1 MSFAGSAKAALCGEV
16 QYKPPM
22 TIPDGGRP
30 EDRARANIDRLL
42 TAAGWL
48 IQDRDSINIEA
59 GRGIAIREFPL
70 APGHGFADYLLYIDG
85 YAAGVIEAKKAGVPL
100 IGVEIQTARYS
111 QGLPKNLPAPR
122 RPLPF
127 CYQSTGVETRF
138 TNFLEPE
145 ARSRPVFGFHRPE
158 TLAGWLEADLKSPGS
173 TLRGRL
179 RIMPFLPREGLWDH
193 QYRVI
198 ANLEQSLARNDPR
211 ALIHMTMGSGKTF
224 TACNFIYRLIA
235 HAGARRILFLVDR
248 RTLGRQALNEFQQF
262 SIPGD
267 GRKFTEIYNVQLL
280 SANTIDPVCRVAITT
295 IQRLYSIL
303 KGEPDYDSG
312 NEETSAASLAQ
323 LRKTPDPIEY
333 NSAVPIE
340 TFDFIVT
347 DECHRSIYNLWRQ
360 VLEYFDSFL
369 IGLTATPSKNTLGF
383 FNQNVMPPYTYAD
396 AVADGVNV
404 DFDVYRIGTRIT
416 SSGSRVES
424 GYWIDKRDRLTRA
437 RRAELLDADFSY
449 TSDDLNRDVVAPDQ
463 IRTVVREFRDKLFT
477 DIFPGRTEVPKTL
490 VFARDDSH
498 ADDIVQIIREEFG
511 KGNDFCQKI
520 TYRTGKV
527 RVSRQVKRED
537 GTEETV
543 TDWVDAGDK
552 ADGILNFF
560 RTTYNPRI
568 VVTVDMIATGTDVRP
583 LEILFFLR
591 DVRSLNYFEQMKGRG
606 VRILSSDELRGVTPD
621 AETKDRFVIVDA
633 VGVTDHPQI
642 ESGPL
647 DRQPHV
653 PLGKLLEAVAL
664 GSTDKDLVSS
674 LASRLARLD
683 RRMSKAESE
692 AVRDAAHGVEL
703 TAIVHGLVDALDPD
717 RHAESARQE
726 TGLAEP
732 TPEDIE
738 SAARRAIADALQPVR
753 TNPALRQT
761 IAAIHQSHEQ
771 VIDIVSKDEV
781 TSSGFSQDAKDKAAA
796 LTKEFERY
804 LVEHKDE
811 IEALQILYNR
821 PYRSRLT
828 YKRVRELADA
838 IRKPHPA
845 WTTEALWRAYET
857 LDRSRVRASNE
868 RVFTNIVSL
877 VKFAISKEGQLEPFP
892 ESVRQ
897 RFENWIAEQQA
908 NGSNFTDEQIQ
919 WLTAIAEHVGTSIE
933 ITPDDLES
941 LPFSQKGGL
950 GRAYQLFGDR
960 LQPLLDELNEVL
972 VQ

>member
-1 MSFAGSAKAALCGEV
+1 
-16 QYKPPM
+16 
-22 TIPDGGRP
+22 
-30 EDRARANIDRLL
+30 
-42 TAAGWL
+42 
-48 IQDRDSINIEA
+48 
-59 GRGIAIREFPL
+59 
-70 APGHGFADYLLYIDG
+70 
-85 YAAGVIEAKKAGVPL
+85 
-100 IGVEIQTARYS
+100 
-111 QGLPKNLPAPR
+111 
-122 RPLPF
+122 
-127 CYQSTGVETRF
+127 
-138 TNFLEPE
+138 
-145 ARSRPVFGFHRPE
+145 
-158 TLAGWLEADLKSPGS
+158 
-173 TLRGRL
+173 
-179 RIMPFLPREGLWDH
+179 
-193 QYRVI
+193 
-198 ANLEQSLARNDPR
+198 
-211 ALIHMTMGSGKTF
+211 MTMGSGKTF

-235 HAGARRILFLVDR
+235 HAGARRVLFLVDR

-280 SANTIDPVCRVAITT
+280 SSNAIDPVCRVAITT

-303 KGEPDYDSG
+303 KAEPDYDPG

-323 LRKTPDPIEY
+323 LRNAPDPIEY
-333 NSAVPIE
+333 HNAVPVE

-404 DFDVYRIGTRIT
+404 DFDVYKIGTRIT
-416 SSGSRVES
+416 SAGSRVES

-437 RRAELLDADFSY
+437 RRAELLDTDFTY
-449 TSDDLNRDVVAPDQ
+449 TAEDLNRDVVAPDQ

-490 VFARDDSH
+490 IFARDDSH
-498 ADDIVQIIREEFG
+498 ADDVVKIVREEFG

-537 GTEETV
+537 GTEVTV
-543 TDWVDAGDK
+543 NEWVDTGDK

-606 VRILSSDELRGVTPD
+606 VRVLSSDELRGVTPD
-621 AETKDRFVIVDA
+621 AEAKIRFVIVDA
-633 VGVTDHPQI
+633 VGVSDHPQI
-642 ESGPL
+642 ESRPL
-647 DRQPHV
+647 ERQPHV
-653 PLGKLLEAVAL
+653 PLHKLLEAVAL
-664 GSTDKDLVSS
+664 GSTDVDLISS

-683 RRMSKAESE
+683 RRMSQPESA
-692 AVRDAAHGVEL
+692 AVRDAAHGVAL
-703 TAIVHGLVDALDPD
+703 AAIVHGLVDALDPD
-717 RHAESARQE
+717 RHEEIARQE
-726 TGLAEP
+726 TGLAAP
-732 TPEDIE
+732 PPEAIA
-738 SAARRAIADALQPVR
+738 SAARRAIADAIKPVR

-761 IAAIHQSHEQ
+761 IVAVQKSHEQ
-771 VIDIVSKDEV
+771 VIDTVSRDEV
-781 TSSGFSQDAKDKAAA
+781 TISEFSREAKDKAAA
-796 LTKEFERY
+796 MTREFEQY
-804 LVEHKDE
+804 LSQQKDE

-821 PYRSRLT
+821 PYRFRLS
-828 YKRVRELADA
+828 YKQVRDLAEA

-845 WTTEALWRAYET
+845 WTTETLWRAYET

-897 RFENWIAEQQA
+897 RFANWIAEQQA
-908 NGSNFTDEQIQ
+908 SGSNFSDEQIQ
-919 WLTAIAEHVGTSIE
+919 WLTAIAEHVGTSAE
-933 ITPDDLES
+933 ITLDDLES

-960 LQPLLDELNEVL
+960 LQLLLDELNEVL

>member
-1 MSFAGSAKAALCGEV
+1 
-16 QYKPPM
+16 M
-22 TIPDGGRP
+22 TIPDAGRP
-30 EDRARANIDRLL
+30 EDRARTNIDRLL

-48 IQDRDSINIEA
+48 IQNRDSINIEA
-59 GRGIAIREFPL
+59 GPGIAIREFPL

-85 YAAGVIEAKKAGVPL
+85 YAAGVVEAKKAGVPL

-111 QGLPKNLPAPR
+111 QGLPQNLPAPR

-138 TNFLEPE
+138 TNFLEPD

-224 TACNFIYRLIA
+224 TACNFVYRLIA
-235 HAGARRILFLVDR
+235 HAGARRVLFLVDR

-280 SANTIDPVCRVAITT
+280 SSNAIDPVCRVAITT

-383 FNQNVMPPYTYAD
+383 FNQNVMPAYTYAD

-404 DFDVYRIGTRIT
+404 DFDVYKIGTRIT

-437 RRAELLDADFSY
+437 RRAELLDTDLTY
-449 TSDDLNRDVVAPDQ
+449 TSEDLNRDVVAPDQ
-463 IRTVVREFRDKLFT
+463 IRTLVREFRDKLFT

-498 ADDIVQIIREEFG
+498 ADDIVQIVREEFG

-543 TDWVDAGDK
+543 TEWVDAGDK

-606 VRILSSDELRGVTPD
+606 VRVLTSDELRGVTPD
-621 AETKDRFVIVDA
+621 ATTKDRFVIVDA
-633 VGVTDHPQI
+633 VGVTDHPHI
-642 ESGPL
+642 ESRPLERQPRVPL
-647 DRQPHV
+647 D
-653 PLGKLLEAVAL
+653 KLLEAAAL
-664 GSTDKDLVSS
+664 GATDTDLV
-674 LASRLARLD
+674 
-683 RRMSKAESE
+683 
-692 AVRDAAHGVEL
+692 
-703 TAIVHGLVDALDPD
+703 
-717 RHAESARQE
+717 
-726 TGLAEP
+726 
-732 TPEDIE
+732 
-738 SAARRAIADALQPVR
+738 
-753 TNPALRQT
+753 
-761 IAAIHQSHEQ
+761 
-771 VIDIVSKDEV
+771 
-781 TSSGFSQDAKDKAAA
+781 
-796 LTKEFERY
+796 
-804 LVEHKDE
+804 
-811 IEALQILYNR
+811 
-821 PYRSRLT
+821 
-828 YKRVRELADA
+828 
-838 IRKPHPA
+838 
-845 WTTEALWRAYET
+845 
-857 LDRSRVRASNE
+857 
-868 RVFTNIVSL
+868 
-877 VKFAISKEGQLEPFP
+877 
-892 ESVRQ
+892 
-897 RFENWIAEQQA
+897 
-908 NGSNFTDEQIQ
+908 
-919 WLTAIAEHVGTSIE
+919 
-933 ITPDDLES
+933 
-941 LPFSQKGGL
+941 
-950 GRAYQLFGDR
+950 
-960 LQPLLDELNEVL
+960 
-972 VQ
+972 

>member
-1 MSFAGSAKAALCGEV
+1 
-16 QYKPPM
+16 M
-22 TIPDGGRP
+22 TIPATGKP

-42 TAAGWL
+42 TAAGWV
-48 IQDRDSINIEA
+48 IQNRNSINIEA
-59 GRGIAIREFPL
+59 GRGVAIREFQL
-70 APGHGFADYLLYIDG
+70 APGHGFADYLLYVDG
-85 YAAGVIEAKKAGVPL
+85 YAAGVVEAKKEGVPL
-100 IGVEIQTARYS
+100 IGVEIQTAKYS
-111 QGLPKNLPAPR
+111 EGLPQNLPAPR

-127 CYQSTGVETRF
+127 LYESTGVETRF
-138 TNFLEPE
+138 TNLLEPD

-158 TLAGWLEADLKSPGS
+158 TLAAWLEADLKSPGS
-173 TLRGRL
+173 SLRGRL
-179 RIMPFLPREGLWDH
+179 RIMPSLPREGLWDH

-224 TACNFIYRLIA
+224 TACNFVYRLIA
-235 HAGARRILFLVDR
+235 HAGARRVVFLVDR

-280 SANTIDPVCRVAITT
+280 SSNAIDPVCRVAITT

-303 KGEPDYDSG
+303 KGEPDYDPG

-323 LRKTPDPIEY
+323 LRKAPDPIEY
-333 NSAVPIE
+333 NRAVPIE

-360 VLEYFDSFL
+360 VLEYFDSFI

-383 FNQNVMPPYTYAD
+383 FNQNVMPPYTYSD
-396 AVADGVNV
+396 AVAEGVNV
-404 DFDVYRIGTRIT
+404 GYDVYKIDTRI
-416 SSGSRVES
+416 SSAGSRVES
-424 GYWIDKRDRLTRA
+424 GYWVDKRDRLTRA
-437 RRAELLDADFSY
+437 RRAELLDTDFSY

-463 IRTVVREFRDKLFT
+463 IRTVIREFRDKLFS

-490 VFARDDSH
+490 IFARDDSH
-498 ADDIVQIIREEFG
+498 ADDIVQIVREEFG

-527 RVSRQVKRED
+527 RVSKQVKRED
-537 GTEETV
+537 GTEEKV
-543 TDWVDAGDK
+543 VEWVDAGEK
-552 ADGILNFF
+552 ADGVLSFF

-583 LEILFFLR
+583 LEILFFMR

-606 VRILSSDELRGVTPD
+606 VRVLNSDELRSVTPD
-621 AETKDRFVIVDA
+621 ATTKDRFVIVDA

-642 ESGPL
+642 ESRPL
-647 DRQPHV
+647 ERQPHV
-653 PLGKLLEAVAL
+653 PLHKLLEAVAL
-664 GSTDKDLVSS
+664 GSTDKDVVSS

-683 RRMSKAESE
+683 RRVSKAESD
-692 AVRDAAHGVEL
+692 AIRDAAHGVEL
-703 TAIVHGLVDALDPD
+703 TAIVHGLLDALDPD
-717 RHAESARQE
+717 LHEDLARQE
-726 TGLAEP
+726 TGLADP
-732 TPEDIE
+732 PPEAIT
-738 SAARRAIADALQPVR
+738 SAASRAIAEAIKPLK

-761 IAAIHQSHEQ
+761 IAAVQKSHEQ
-771 VIDIVSKDEV
+771 VVDIVSKDEV
-781 TSSGFSQDAKDKAAA
+781 TLSEYSQDAKDKAAKM
-796 LTKEFERY
+796 TKEFEQY
-804 LVEHKDE
+804 LIEHRDE
-811 IEALQILYNR
+811 IEALQILYSR
-821 PYRSRLT
+821 PYRFRLS
-828 YKRVRELADA
+828 YKQVRDLAEA

-845 WTTEALWRAYET
+845 WTTETLWRAYET

-877 VKFAISKEGQLEPFP
+877 VRFALSKEGQLEPFP

-897 RFENWIAEQQA
+897 RFANWIAEQQA
-908 NGSNFTDEQIQ
+908 NGSNFSDEQIQ

>member
-1 MSFAGSAKAALCGEV
+1 MPI
-16 QYKPPM
+16 PPA
-22 TIPDGGRP
+22 GRP

-48 IQDRDSINIEA
+48 IQNRDSINIEA
-59 GRGIAIREFPL
+59 GRGVAIREFPL
-70 APGHGFADYLLYIDG
+70 APGHGFADYLLYVDG
-85 YAAGVIEAKKAGVPL
+85 YAAGIIEAKKEGVPL
-100 IGVEIQTARYS
+100 VEVEIQAGRYS
-111 QGLPKNLPAPR
+111 QGLPRNLPAPR

-138 TNFLEPE
+138 TNLLEPD
-145 ARSRPVFGFHRPE
+145 ARSRPVFAFHRPE
-158 TLAGWLEADLKSPGS
+158 TLAVWLESDLKSPGS

-179 RIMPFLPREGLWDH
+179 RIMPPLPREGLWDH
-193 QYRVI
+193 QHRVI

-224 TACNFIYRLIA
+224 TACNFAWRLIA
-235 HAGARRILFLVDR
+235 HAGARRVLFLVDR

-280 SANTIDPVCRVAITT
+280 SSNTIDPVCRVAITT

-323 LRKTPDPIEY
+323 LRKAPDPIEY
-333 NSAVPIE
+333 NPAVPIE

-404 DFDVYRIGTRIT
+404 DFDVYKIGTRIT

-437 RRAELLDADFSY
+437 RRAELLDTDFSY
-449 TSDDLNRDVVAPDQ
+449 TADQLNRDVVAPDQ
-463 IRTVVREFRDKLFT
+463 IRTVVREFRDTLFT
-477 DIFPGRTEVPKTL
+477 HIFPGRTEVPKTL
-490 VFARDDSH
+490 IFARDDSH
-498 ADDIVQIIREEFG
+498 ADDIVQIVREEFG
-511 KGNDFCQKI
+511 KGNEFCQKI

-527 RVSRQVKRED
+527 RVSRQVTRED
-537 GTEETV
+537 GTEETI
-543 TDWVDAGDK
+543 TEWVRGGAGASACQPAAETSDT
-552 ADGILNFF
+552 ILALF
-560 RTTYNPRI
+560 RTAYNPRI

-606 VRILSSDELRGVTPD
+606 VRIISPDDLRGVTPD
-621 AETKDRFVIVDA
+621 AAAKDRFVIVDA
-633 VGVTDHPQI
+633 VGVTDHPLI
-642 ESGPL
+642 ETRPL
-647 DRQPHV
+647 ERQPAV
-653 PLGKLLEAVAL
+653 ALEKLLEAVAL
-664 GSTDKDLVSS
+664 GSTDTDLVSS

-683 RRMSKAESE
+683 RRMSQPESE

-703 TAIVHGLVDALDPD
+703 AAIVHGLVDALDPD
-717 RHAESARQE
+717 HHEELARQE
-726 TGLAEP
+726 TGLADP
-732 TPEDIE
+732 PPEAIA
-738 SAARRAIADALQPVR
+738 SAARRAVADAVRPIR

-761 IAAIHQSHEQ
+761 IVAVQKSHEQ
-771 VIDIVSKDEV
+771 VVDIVSKDEV
-781 TSSGFSQDAKDKAAA
+781 TQSGFSQDAKDKAAA
-796 LTKEFERY
+796 LTKEFEQY
-804 LVEHKDE
+804 LVAHKDE
-811 IEALQILYNR
+811 IEALQILYSR
-821 PYRSRLT
+821 PYRSRLRF
-828 YKRVRELADA
+828 KQVRDLADA
-838 IRKPHPA
+838 IHKPHPA

-857 LDRSRVRASNE
+857 LDRSRVRASSE

-877 VKFAISKEGQLEPFP
+877 VRFAISKEGQLEPFP
-892 ESVRQ
+892 ESVR
-897 RFENWIAEQQA
+897 
-908 NGSNFTDEQIQ
+908 
-919 WLTAIAEHVGTSIE
+919 
-933 ITPDDLES
+933 
-941 LPFSQKGGL
+941 
-950 GRAYQLFGDR
+950 
-960 LQPLLDELNEVL
+960 
-972 VQ
+972 

>member
-1 MSFAGSAKAALCGEV
+1 MNA
-16 QYKPPM
+16 PP
-22 TIPDGGRP
+22 GGRP

-42 TAAGWL
+42 TDAGWL
-48 IQDRDSINIEA
+48 IQNRDSINVEA

-70 APGHGFADYLLYIDG
+70 APGHGFADYLLYVDG
-85 YAAGVIEAKKAGVPL
+85 YAAGVVEAKKAGVPL
-100 IGVEIQTARYS
+100 IGVEIQTAKYS
-111 QGLPKNLPAPR
+111 VGLPPNLPAPR

-127 CYQSTGVETRF
+127 SYESTGVETRF
-138 TNFLEPE
+138 TNLLDPD

-158 TLAGWLEADLKSPGS
+158 TLVRWLEADLKSPGCG
-173 TLRGRL
+173 LRNRL
-179 RIMPFLPREGLWDH
+179 RIMPAVPREGLWDH

-224 TACNFIYRLIA
+224 TACNLVYRLIA
-235 HAGARRILFLVDR
+235 HAGARRVLFLVDR

-262 SIPGD
+262 GIPGD

-280 SANTIDPVCRVAITT
+280 SSNAIDPVCRVAITT

-303 KGEPDYDSG
+303 KGEPDYDPG
-312 NEETSAASLAQ
+312 NEETSAATLAD
-323 LRKTPDPIEY
+323 LRKAPDPIEY
-333 NSAVPIE
+333 NSAIPIE

-360 VLEYFDSFL
+360 VLEYFDAFL

-404 DFDVYRIGTRIT
+404 DFDIYRINTRIT
-416 SSGSRVES
+416 SAGSRVES
-424 GYWIDKRDRLTRA
+424 GFWIDKRDRLTRA
-437 RRAELLDADFSY
+437 RRAELLDTDFTY
-449 TSDDLNRDVVAPDQ
+449 TSQDLNRDVVAPDQ

-477 DIFPGRTEVPKTL
+477 DIFPGRTEIPKTL
-490 VFARDDSH
+490 IFARDDSH
-498 ADDIVQIIREEFG
+498 TDDIVQIVREEFG

-520 TYRTGKV
+520 TYRTGKI
-527 RVSRQVKRED
+527 RVPIERAPAMVAQALSPATAGPLSEWL
-537 GTEETV
+537 TS
-543 TDWVDAGDK
+543 GDK
-552 ADGILNFF
+552 PDAILQLF

-606 VRILSSDELRGVTPD
+606 VRVLSTDELRGVTPD

-633 VGVTDHPQI
+633 VGVTDHPLV
-642 ESGPL
+642 ETHPL
-647 DRQPHV
+647 EREPHV
-653 PLGKLLEAVAL
+653 PLEKLLEAVAL

-683 RRMSKAESE
+683 RRMSQPESE
-692 AVRDAAHGVEL
+692 AVRDAAHGMEL
-703 TAIVHGLVDALDPD
+703 ATIVHGLVDALDPD
-717 RHAESARQE
+717 RHEEAARQQ
-726 TGLAEP
+726 TGLEAP
-732 TPEDIE
+732 PPEAIQA
-738 SAARRAIADALQPVR
+738 AARQLISDAVKPVR
-753 TNPALRQT
+753 TNPTLRQT
-761 IAAIHQSHEQ
+761 IAAIQKSHEQ
-771 VIDIVSKDEV
+771 TIDIVSKDEV
-781 TSSGFSQDAKDKAAA
+781 IDSGFSQDAKVKAAA
-796 LTKEFERY
+796 LTKDFERY
-804 LVEHKDE
+804 LAQHKDE
-811 IEALQILYNR
+811 IEALRILYSR
-821 PYRSRLT
+821 PYRSHLT
-828 YKRVRELADA
+828 YKKVRDLADA
-838 IRKPHPA
+838 IHKPHPA
-845 WTTEALWRAYET
+845 WTTETLWRAYET
-857 LDRSRVRASNE
+857 LDRTRVHASKE
-868 RVFTNIVSL
+868 RVLTNIVSL
-877 VKFAISKEGQLEPFP
+877 VKFAIGKEGQLEPFP

-897 RFENWIAEQQA
+897 RFENWTAEQQA
-908 NGSNFTDEQIQ
+908 SGSNFSDDQIQ

-950 GRAYQLFGDR
+950 GRAYQIFGDR

>member
-1 MSFAGSAKAALCGEV
+1 
-16 QYKPPM
+16 
-22 TIPDGGRP
+22 
-30 EDRARANIDRLL
+30 
-42 TAAGWL
+42 
-48 IQDRDSINIEA
+48 
-59 GRGIAIREFPL
+59 
-70 APGHGFADYLLYIDG
+70 
-85 YAAGVIEAKKAGVPL
+85 
-100 IGVEIQTARYS
+100 
-111 QGLPKNLPAPR
+111 
-122 RPLPF
+122 
-127 CYQSTGVETRF
+127 
-138 TNFLEPE
+138 
-145 ARSRPVFGFHRPE
+145 
-158 TLAGWLEADLKSPGS
+158 
-173 TLRGRL
+173 
-179 RIMPFLPREGLWDH
+179 
-193 QYRVI
+193 
-198 ANLEQSLARNDPR
+198 
-211 ALIHMTMGSGKTF
+211 MTMGSGKTF

-235 HAGARRILFLVDR
+235 HAGARRVLFLVDR

-280 SANTIDPVCRVAITT
+280 SSNAIDPVCRVAITT

-303 KGEPDYDSG
+303 KAEPDYDPG
-312 NEETSAASLAQ
+312 NEDTSAASLAQ
-323 LRKTPDPIEY
+323 LRNAPDPIEY
-333 NSAVPIE
+333 HNAVPVE

-404 DFDVYRIGTRIT
+404 DFDVYKIGTRIT
-416 SSGSRVES
+416 SAGSRVES

-437 RRAELLDADFSY
+437 RRAELLDTDFTY
-449 TSDDLNRDVVAPDQ
+449 TAEDLNRDVVAPDQ

-490 VFARDDSH
+490 IFARDDSH
-498 ADDIVQIIREEFG
+498 ADDVVKIVREEFG

-537 GTEETV
+537 GTEVTV
-543 TDWVDAGDK
+543 NEWVDTGDK

-606 VRILSSDELRGVTPD
+606 VRVLSSDELRGVTPD
-621 AETKDRFVIVDA
+621 AEAKIRFVIVDA
-633 VGVTDHPQI
+633 VGVSDHPQI
-642 ESGPL
+642 ESRPL
-647 DRQPHV
+647 ERQPHV
-653 PLGKLLEAVAL
+653 PLHKLLEAVAL
-664 GSTDKDLVSS
+664 GSTDVDLISS

-683 RRMSKAESE
+683 RRMSQPESA
-692 AVRDAAHGVEL
+692 AVRDAAHGVAL
-703 TAIVHGLVDALDPD
+703 AAIVHGLVDALDPD
-717 RHAESARQE
+717 RHEEIARQE
-726 TGLAEP
+726 TGLAAP
-732 TPEDIE
+732 PPEAIA
-738 SAARRAIADALQPVR
+738 SAARRAIADAIKPVR

-761 IAAIHQSHEQ
+761 IVAVQKSHEQ
-771 VIDIVSKDEV
+771 VIDTVSRDEV
-781 TSSGFSQDAKDKAAA
+781 TISEFSREAKDKAAA
-796 LTKEFERY
+796 MTREFEQY
-804 LVEHKDE
+804 LSQQKDE

-821 PYRSRLT
+821 PYRFRLS
-828 YKRVRELADA
+828 YKQVRDLAEA

-845 WTTEALWRAYET
+845 WTTETLWRAYET

-897 RFENWIAEQQA
+897 RFANWIAEQQA
-908 NGSNFTDEQIQ
+908 SGSNFSDEQIQ
-919 WLTAIAEHVGTSIE
+919 WLTAIAEHVGTSAE
-933 ITPDDLES
+933 ITLDDLES

-960 LQPLLDELNEVL
+960 LQLLLDELNEVL

>member
-1 MSFAGSAKAALCGEV
+1 MA
-16 QYKPPM
+16 
-22 TIPDGGRP
+22 IPDGGRP
-30 EDRARANIDRLL
+30 EDRARANIDSLL

-48 IQDRDSINIEA
+48 IQNRDSINIEA
-59 GRGIAIREFPL
+59 GRGIAIREFQL

-100 IGVEIQTARYS
+100 IEVESQAGKYS
-111 QGLPKNLPAPR
+111 QGLPQNLPAPR

-127 CYQSTGVETRF
+127 CYQSTGIETRF
-138 TNFLEPE
+138 TNLLEPD
-145 ARSRPVFGFHRPE
+145 ARSRSVFGFHRPE
-158 TLAGWLEADLKSPGS
+158 TLSGWLEADLKSPGCS
-173 TLRGRL
+173 LRGRL
-179 RIMPFLPREGLWDH
+179 RIMPPLPREGLWGH

-198 ANLEQSLARNDPR
+198 ANLEQSLAHNDPR

-224 TACNFIYRLIA
+224 TACNFVYRLIA
-235 HAGARRILFLVDR
+235 YAGIRRILFLVDR

-323 LRKTPDPIEY
+323 LRKAPDPIEY
-333 NSAVPIE
+333 NGNVSIE

-360 VLEYFDSFL
+360 VLEYFDAFL

-383 FNQNVMPPYTYAD
+383 FNQNVMPAYTYAD

-404 DFDVYRIGTRIT
+404 DFDVYKIDTRIT

-437 RRAELLDADFSY
+437 RRAELLDTDFSY
-449 TSDDLNRDVVAPDQ
+449 TSENLNRDVVAPDQ

-477 DIFPGRTEVPKTL
+477 VIFPGRTEVPKTL
-490 VFARDDSH
+490 IFARDDSH
-498 ADDIVQIIREEFG
+498 ADDIVQIVREEFG

-527 RVSRQVKRED
+527 RVSKQVTRED

-543 TDWVDAGDK
+543 TEWVDTGDK
-552 ADGILNFF
+552 ADGILSLF

-568 VVTVDMIATGTDVRP
+568 VVTVDMIATGTDLRP

-606 VRILSSDELRGVTPD
+606 VRVLSSDELRGVTPD

-642 ESGPL
+642 ESRPL
-647 DRQPHV
+647 ERQPHV
-653 PLGKLLEAVAL
+653 PLHKLLEAVAL

-683 RRMSKAESE
+683 RRMSEAESD

-703 TAIVHGLVDALDPD
+703 AVIVHGLVDALDPD
-717 RHAESARQE
+717 RHEELARKE

-732 TPEDIE
+732 SPEAIA
-738 SAARRAIADALQPVR
+738 SAARRAIADAVKPIR

-761 IAAIHQSHEQ
+761 IAAVQKSHEQ

-781 TSSGFSQDAKDKAAA
+781 TASGYSQDAKDKAAA
-796 LTKEFERY
+796 VTKEFEQY
-804 LVEHKDE
+804 LIEHKDE
-811 IEALQILYNR
+811 IEALQILYSR
-821 PYRSRLT
+821 PYRFHLS
-828 YKRVRELADA
+828 YKQVRDLAEA

-877 VKFAISKEGQLEPFP
+877 VKFAIGKEGQLEPFP

-897 RFENWIAEQQA
+897 RFANWIAEQQA
-908 NGSNFTDEQIQ
+908 NGSNFSEEQTQ
-919 WLTAIAEHVGTSIE
+919 WLTAIADHVGTSIE

-960 LQPLLDELNEVL
+960 LQPLMDELNEVL

>member
-1 MSFAGSAKAALCGEV
+1 
-16 QYKPPM
+16 
-22 TIPDGGRP
+22 
-30 EDRARANIDRLL
+30 
-42 TAAGWL
+42 
-48 IQDRDSINIEA
+48 
-59 GRGIAIREFPL
+59 
-70 APGHGFADYLLYIDG
+70 
-85 YAAGVIEAKKAGVPL
+85 
-100 IGVEIQTARYS
+100 
-111 QGLPKNLPAPR
+111 
-122 RPLPF
+122 
-127 CYQSTGVETRF
+127 
-138 TNFLEPE
+138 
-145 ARSRPVFGFHRPE
+145 
-158 TLAGWLEADLKSPGS
+158 
-173 TLRGRL
+173 
-179 RIMPFLPREGLWDH
+179 
-193 QYRVI
+193 
-198 ANLEQSLARNDPR
+198 
-211 ALIHMTMGSGKTF
+211 MTMGSGKTF

-235 HAGARRILFLVDR
+235 HAGARRVLFLVDR

-280 SANTIDPVCRVAITT
+280 SSNAIDPVCRVAITT

-303 KGEPDYDSG
+303 KAEPDYDPG
-312 NEETSAASLAQ
+312 NEDTSAASLAQ
-323 LRKTPDPIEY
+323 LRNAPDPIEY
-333 NSAVPIE
+333 HNAVPVE

-404 DFDVYRIGTRIT
+404 DFDVYKIGTRIT
-416 SSGSRVES
+416 SAGSRVES

-437 RRAELLDADFSY
+437 RRAELLDTDFTY
-449 TSDDLNRDVVAPDQ
+449 TAEDLNRDVVAPDQ

-490 VFARDDSH
+490 IFARDDSH
-498 ADDIVQIIREEFG
+498 ADDVVKIVREEFG

-537 GTEETV
+537 GTEVTV
-543 TDWVDAGDK
+543 NEWVDTGDK

-606 VRILSSDELRGVTPD
+606 VRVLSSDELRGVTPD
-621 AETKDRFVIVDA
+621 AEAKIRFVIVDA
-633 VGVTDHPQI
+633 VGVSDHPQI
-642 ESGPL
+642 ESRPL
-647 DRQPHV
+647 ERQPHV
-653 PLGKLLEAVAL
+653 PLHKLLEAVAL
-664 GSTDKDLVSS
+664 GSTDVDLISS

-683 RRMSKAESE
+683 RRMSQPESA
-692 AVRDAAHGVEL
+692 AVRDAAHGVAL
-703 TAIVHGLVDALDPD
+703 AAIVHGLVDALDPD
-717 RHAESARQE
+717 RHEEIARQE
-726 TGLAEP
+726 TGLAAP
-732 TPEDIE
+732 PPEAIA
-738 SAARRAIADALQPVR
+738 SAARRAIADAIKPVR

-761 IAAIHQSHEQ
+761 IVAVQKSHEQ
-771 VIDIVSKDEV
+771 VIDTVSRDEV
-781 TSSGFSQDAKDKAAA
+781 TISEFSREAKDKAAA
-796 LTKEFERY
+796 MTREFEQY
-804 LVEHKDE
+804 LSQQKDE

-821 PYRSRLT
+821 PYRFRLS
-828 YKRVRELADA
+828 YKQVRDLAEA

-845 WTTEALWRAYET
+845 WTTETLWRAYET

-897 RFENWIAEQQA
+897 RFANWIAEQQA
-908 NGSNFTDEQIQ
+908 SGSNFSDEQIQ
-919 WLTAIAEHVGTSIE
+919 WLTAMAEHVGTSAE
-933 ITPDDLES
+933 ITLDDLES

-960 LQPLLDELNEVL
+960 LQLLLDELNEVL

>member
-1 MSFAGSAKAALCGEV
+1 MNT
-16 QYKPPM
+16 P
-22 TIPDGGRP
+22 TGGRP
-30 EDRARANIDRLL
+30 EDTARVNIDRLL
-42 TAAGWL
+42 TDAGWI
-48 IQDRDSINIEA
+48 IQNRNSINIEA

-70 APGHGFADYLLYIDG
+70 ASGYGFADYLLYVDG
-85 YAAGVIEAKKAGVPL
+85 YAAGVVEAKKAGVPL
-100 IGVEIQTARYS
+100 TEVELQTDRYS
-111 QGLPKNLPAPR
+111 VGLPANLPAPR

-138 TNFLEPE
+138 TNLLEPD

-158 TLAGWLEADLKSPGS
+158 ALASWLEGDLKSPGS
-173 TLRGRL
+173 GLRNRL
-179 RIMPFLPREGLWDH
+179 RIMPALSREGLWDH
-193 QYRVI
+193 QFRVI
-198 ANLEQSLARNDPR
+198 TNLEQSLARNHPR

-224 TACNFIYRLIA
+224 TACNFIYRLISA
-235 HAGARRILFLVDR
+235 AGARRILFLVDR

-262 SIPGD
+262 TIPGD

-280 SANTIDPVCRVAITT
+280 SSNTIDPVCRVAITT

-303 KGEPDYDSG
+303 KGESDYDAG
-312 NEETSAASLAQ
+312 NEETSAASLAS
-323 LRKTPDPIEY
+323 LRITPDPIEY
-333 NSAVPIE
+333 NPAVPIE

-360 VLEYFDSFL
+360 VLEYFDSFI

-383 FNQNVMPPYTYAD
+383 FNQNVMPPYTHAD

-404 DFDVYRIGTRIT
+404 NFDVYRINTRIT
-416 SSGSRVES
+416 AAGSRVES
-424 GYWIDKRDRLTRA
+424 GFWIDKRDRLTRA
-437 RRAELLDADFSY
+437 RRAELLDNDLIY
-449 TSDDLNRDVVAPDQ
+449 TAQDLNRDVVAPDQ
-463 IRTVVREFRDKLFT
+463 IRTVVREFREKLFT

-527 RVSRQVKRED
+527 RVTRQVKHED

-543 TDWVDAGDK
+543 TEWVEAGDK
-552 ADGILNFF
+552 PDGVLALF
-560 RTTYNPRI
+560 RTSYNPRI

-621 AETKDRFVIVDA
+621 AEIKDRFVIVDA
-633 VGVTDHPQI
+633 VGVTDHPLI
-642 ESGPL
+642 ESRPL
-647 DRQPHV
+647 ERQPHV
-653 PLGKLLEAVAL
+653 PLNKLLEAVAL
-664 GSTDKDLVSS
+664 GATDKDLVSS
-674 LASRLARLD
+674 LAARLARLD
-683 RRMSKAESE
+683 RRMTEE
-692 AVRDAAHGVEL
+692 DRQAVRGASRGLEL
-703 TAIVHGLVDALDPD
+703 AAIVHGLVDALDPD
-717 RHAESARQE
+717 RHEDIARQE

-732 TPEDIE
+732 PPEAVE
-738 SAARRAIADALQPVR
+738 TAARRAITDALKPIR
-753 TNPALRQT
+753 ANPALRNT
-761 IAAIHQSHEQ
+761 IVAVQKSHEQ
-771 VIDIVSKDEV
+771 VIDTVSKDEV
-781 TSSGFSQDAKDKAAA
+781 IASEYSQDAKEKAAS

-804 LVEHKDE
+804 LADHKNE

-828 YKRVRELADA
+828 YKQVRELADA

-845 WTTEALWRAYET
+845 WTTETLWRAYET
-857 LDRSRVRASNE
+857 LDRSKVRSSPE
-868 RVFTNIVSL
+868 RVLTNIVSL
-877 VKFAISKEGQLEPFP
+877 VKFAIGREAQLAPFP
-892 ESVRQ
+892 ESVRG

-908 NGSNFTDEQIQ
+908 NGASFTEEQIE
-919 WLTAIAEHVGTSIE
+919 WLKAIADHVATSME
-933 ITPDDLES
+933 ITRDDLES
-941 LPFSQKGGL
+941 LPFSQQGGL

-960 LQPLLDELNEVL
+960 LQPLMDELNEVL